1 MKKKKK
7 NGASRA
13 TPSRGWCNRMG
24 KNPVAEIGKAAR
36 PRAEEEFLLLSE
48 VRVQGEETGDSG
60 VQEHKP
66 GGRTDS

>member
-1 MKKKKK
+1 
-7 NGASRA
+7 
-13 TPSRGWCNRMG
+13 MG